1 MIKDLVGSDIGCAL
15 LTFSDKPLHLF
26 PQPRELFP
34 GHLDRA
40 RPSVHFATIAFPAIQ
55 PVVHAATLQ
64 ARTCRFNPV
73 AETGGPAN
81 SIRIASG
88 AFDFE
93 PLRFASATH
102 EFSRTAI
109 SLEQSAGGFHGAF
122 DERPRSFA

>member
-1 MIKDLVGSDIGCAL
+1 MAL
-15 LTFSDKPLHLF
+15 S
-26 PQPRELFP
+26 
-34 GHLDRA
+34 
-40 RPSVHFATIAFPAIQ
+40 AIQ
-55 PVVHAATLQ
+55 PVVHATTLPEANWYYGSGGRVKLRHATTLQ

-93 PLRFASATH
+93 PLGFASATH

-109 SLEQSAGGFHGAF
+109 SLEQGAGGFHGAF